1 MGDPLPVF
9 RPFCQQLF
17 DFVSRLFYPQAVIFI
32 LTGAVGSGKTA
43 ILKALTS
50 SLRGAAIAFDGFL
63 SLRVMENERRVGYDL
78 LDLKG
83 DRSEPF
89 LRVNGKPEG
98 QCVGSYSVLP
108 QGLALAERIIN
119 RSRAADLLIVDEIGP
134 LELAGKGLWPALREA
149 MKNVRRRFC
158 VVVREGL
165 VDDVRGLFP
174 GHEIEIMEC
183 GENALPALMAAIRK
197 P

>member
-1 MGDPLPVF
+1 
-9 RPFCQQLF
+9 
-17 DFVSRLFYPQAVIFI
+17 VIFI

-50 SLRGAAIAFDGFL
+50 SLRGVAIAFDGFL
-63 SLRVMENERRVGYDL
+63 SLRVMENESGVGYDL
-78 LDLKG
+78 LDLKSG
-83 DRSEPF
+83 QSEPF

-98 QCVGSYSVLP
+98 QRVGSYSVLP

-149 MKNVRRRFC
+149 MKNVQRRFC
-158 VVVREGL
+158 LVVREGL